1 MARLR
6 VYTDENVDPRV
17 AEGLRRRGV
26 DATSAHEEGVLGADD
41 AAQFAHAAALRA
53 AIFTH
58 DHHFVEI
65 ALQKIQRGET
75 HHGVIFGEMHRFSLG
90 ECIRRLA
97 LCAEVISTEEMVDR
111 VEFL

>member
-6 VYTDENVDPRV
+6 IDTDENVDVRV
-17 AEGLRRRGV
+17 AEGLRRRDIEAWSVGEEGKLGV
-26 DATSAHEEGVLGADD
+26 PDEEQFVHATS
-41 AAQFAHAAALRA
+41 LRA

-58 DHHFVEI
+58 DPHFVEI
-65 ALQKIQRGET
+65 AIEKNQQGME
-75 HHGVIFGEMHRFSLG
+75 HYGVIFVEMHRMGLG

-97 LCAEVISTEEMVDR
+97 LCGDVLSAEEMMNR

>member
-6 VYTDENVDPRV
+6 IYTDENADVRI

-26 DATSAHEEGVLGADD
+26 DARAAHEEGNLGVTDD
-41 AAQFAHAAALRA
+41 THFAHAASMRA
-53 AIFTH
+53 VIFTH
-58 DHHFVEI
+58 DHHLVET
-65 ALQKIQRGET
+65 ALEKNRRGEE
-75 HHGVIFGEMHRFSLG
+75 HYGVIFVEMHRLGLG

-97 LCAEVISTEEMVDR
+97 LCFDVLSAEEMQNR

>member
-6 VYTDENVDPRV
+6 IYTDENVDVRV
-17 AEGLRRRGV
+17 AEGLRRRGIP
-26 DATSAHEEGVLGADD
+26 ATSAQAEDKLGVAD
-41 AAQFAHAAALRA
+41 AVHFAHAARLRA

-65 ALQKIQRGET
+65 ALAKRARDEQ
-75 HHGVIFGEMHRFSLG
+75 HHGVIFVEMHQLGLG

-97 LCAEVISTEEMVDR
+97 LCSEVLSAEEMMNR

>member
-1 MARLR
+1 M
-6 VYTDENVDPRV
+6 

-26 DATSAHEEGVLGADD
+26 DATSAHEGGKLGVDD

-53 AIFTH
+53 ALFTH
-58 DHHFVEI
+58 DHHFVET
-65 ALQKIQRGET
+65 ALQKTQRGER
-75 HHGVIFGEMHRFSLG
+75 HHGVIFGEMHRLRLG

-97 LCAEVISTEEMVDR
+97 LCAELISAEAMMDR